1 MKIRTIETAVL
12 DANFEW
18 VLVKITTDEGV
29 TGIGEAHWGYGVVE
43 AIHRFSHHLIGKDPR
58 QVDRL
63 WWEMYEVVS
72 GAAWQGATV
81 CAMNGIE
88 VALWDL
94 LGKVC
99 GQPVWQLL
107 GGKFRDEIRILLDL
121 HAGESYKLGDGTK
134 VAFKGN
140 RAEAYTPEAYA
151 ARAKEAKRR
160 GFDAIKFDIDIPTL
174 VNHDRFNHQLTP
186 ANLDRIVSIV
196 AAVREAVGNEVDV
209 AIDCHWHFN
218 TGDAIR
224 LARALEPYDL
234 LWLEDP
240 VRPENVEAM
249 AQVTRSTRTPIC
261 TGENLYLAHAFREL
275 FERGACRIIDPDF
288 PRSGGVTEMKRL
300 AQLADL
306 YYIPFAPHNV
316 GGPIATIA
324 CSHVAANVP
333 NFLVLEFHADD
344 IPWYNDLLAGDV
356 PVIRNGRIGLTDR
369 PGYGVE
375 INDEVARAHQKHK
388 EEPLWRVSGS

>member
-151 ARAKEAKRR
+151 ARVKEAKRR

-234 LWLEDP
+234 LWLEDQAFMAAEGALP
-240 VRPENVEAM
+240 TAGKAGAPESGSSPAGRALGQGLGSPPLAATLNRRFGAPEEIAALVSFLVSDENTHIVGEVIRADGG
-249 AQVTRSTRTPIC
+249 RSI
-261 TGENLYLAHAFREL
+261 
-275 FERGACRIIDPDF
+275 
-288 PRSGGVTEMKRL
+288 SRL
-300 AQLADL
+300 ADP
-306 YYIPFAPHNV
+306 Y
-316 GGPIATIA
+316 
-324 CSHVAANVP
+324 
-333 NFLVLEFHADD
+333 
-344 IPWYNDLLAGDV
+344 
-356 PVIRNGRIGLTDR
+356 
-369 PGYGVE
+369 
-375 INDEVARAHQKHK
+375 
-388 EEPLWRVSGS
+388 